1 MDNLKEN
8 VFKIDHA
15 TSGVLINYAN
25 HTDIDFTIIENLM
38 TEENLNSYKNE
49 ITLSMFQE
57 MGFVGSSK
65 FLIIVKPIVE
75 GTDEFG
81 NDIDVTLTVYVR
93 ETYSEAEKTY
103 KEVCN
108 YFTSKNQF

>member
-1 MDNLKEN
+1 MNLKEN

-15 TSGVLINYAN
+15 TSRVLINYEN
-25 HTDIDFTIIENLM
+25 HTDIDFTIIDN
-38 TEENLNSYKNE
+38 NE

-57 MGFVGSSK
+57 LGFVGSSK
-65 FLIIVKPIVE
+65 FLITVKPIVE
-75 GTDEFG
+75 GTDEWG

-93 ETYSEAEKTY
+93 ENFKEAQDTY

-108 YFTSKNQF
+108 HFTSNPY

>member
-25 HTDIDFTIIENLM
+25 HTDIDFTIID
-38 TEENLNSYKNE
+38 KNE

-108 YFTSKNQF
+108 YFTSNPY

>member
-1 MDNLKEN
+1 MNLKEN

-15 TSGVLINYAN
+15 TSRILINYAN
-25 HTDIDFTIIENLM
+25 HTDIDFTIID
-38 TEENLNSYKNE
+38 KNE

-75 GTDEFG
+75 GADEWG

-93 ETYSEAEKTY
+93 ENFKEAQETY

-108 YFTSKNQF
+108 HFTLNPY

>member
-25 HTDIDFTIIENLM
+25 HTDIDFTIIDN
-38 TEENLNSYKNE
+38 NE

>member
-1 MDNLKEN
+1 MNLKEN

-25 HTDIDFTIIENLM
+25 HTDIDFTIID
-38 TEENLNSYKNE
+38 KKE

-57 MGFVGSSK
+57 MGFIGSSK

-75 GTDEFG
+75 GADEFG

-108 YFTSKNQF
+108 YFTSNPY